1 MRHFGT
7 TSRRLVAGFAAVA
20 LVLGLAVF
28 LTRGGPD
35 HGHAALKSAPG
46 PGEVDSLEAVDRY
59 WKTRI
64 TYPTGRF
71 DERWLT
77 SAAKDDQT
85 VAVGLPA
92 GLNAYRARTSA
103 PLALSATSFTPLG
116 PQPENSDTCLPLC
129 YKFGLVS
136 GRVNSIAIDPT
147 TTTPGLITA
156 YFAADGGGV
165 WKTTNCCTA
174 ATTWAVTTDGP
185 LISTTSVDDLTIDPA
200 NHNTIYAAT
209 GDLTFGSFSFG
220 SVGILKSTN
229 GGGSWTVL
237 GSNVFTPVYP
247 PDLTPTYP
255 QYQAVG
261 KVRVDPNNS
270 NIVVAGTKT
279 GLYFSYDAGS
289 NWTGPC
295 LTNSYTTQRQDITG
309 LIMRDDGATTT
320 MIAAVGTRGYATAV
334 QPDLGNNGANGI
346 YSATVPASGCPA
358 GWTLLSTPA
367 NGWPQGTGGG
377 IGCQPVG
384 TTDCLATANKLG
396 RIDLAIAP
404 SDPHVMYAEVQAVN
418 VQSTCG
424 ARGCFLGLWKTTDSG
439 ATWTK
444 GADNNTLHND
454 TCGDDTA
461 QNWYNQALA
470 VDPTDPNTLI
480 VDILDIWKSTD
491 GGATLTDVTCGYTL
505 GLAVAPEHV
514 DQHALAYAPPVAG
527 VASTLLAGSDGG
539 IYVSNNAN
547 AAVQQPTSLLP
558 GVPTFQEINTTV
570 STIEQ
575 YSGDISANF
584 ATSNTPAIAAG
595 AQDNGSSAYQWAGA
609 NTQGPAVWQTML
621 GGDGFYARIEQ
632 KSGQRVFMESQW
644 GGMARS
650 TTGVYGSYGSP
661 STPWGAGS
669 STSPDRKSFIFP
681 YEIDK
686 FDCTTNNPSSTC
698 DHMIAGSY
706 RIYESVNGATSWVIN
721 SGDLTKGT
729 LADRS
734 FINALNYAYTTNT
747 IGIAGTNDGNVQ
759 YGFGLGQGTAGSA
772 AWVDVTG
779 GNAVLPNRP
788 ILDVV
793 ISPDP
798 ADSGLVGYASVGGFD
813 QNTLSTPGH
822 VFKVTCT
829 ASCATF
835 TWQDKTGNLPN
846 IPADSIIV
854 NPHVPKQVFV
864 GTDWGL
870 YFTNDISVA
879 SPVWYRFQNGL
890 PNTMIWDMAID
901 RGATTLAVFTRGRGA
916 FAWPLPTS
924 NLPTAVRLVSFGAAP
939 TRQGVAVTWRTVTE
953 AGTIGY
959 DVWRFSAG
967 KAVKVNRGLIVAKTS
982 GIGRASYRVVD
993 RGARSGQ
1000 AYTYRL
1006 RALGLDGKRA
1016 WVARTAIVQGGGS
1029 TR

>member
-1 MRHFGT
+1 MKGFSAT
-7 TSRRLVAGFAAVA
+7 ARRLAGGILALGLIALLAAFLAGGHSRPAAV
-20 LVLGLAVF
+20 G
-28 LTRGGPD
+28 
-35 HGHAALKSAPG
+35 AAAKNAPG
-46 PGEVDSLEAVDRY
+46 PGEADSLDAVDSY
-59 WKTRI
+59 WKSRV

-77 SAAKDDQT
+77 AAAQDDKR
-85 VAVGLPA
+85 VAEGVPSGLKS
-92 GLNAYRARTSA
+92 YRARANA
-103 PLALSATSFTPLG
+103 PLALSPTSFTSLG

-147 TTTPGLITA
+147 TTTPGQLTA

-165 WKTTNCCTA
+165 WRSTNCCTP
-174 ATTWAVTTDGP
+174 ATTWTVTTDGP
-185 LISTTSVDDLTIDPA
+185 LISTTSIDDLTIDPA
-200 NHNTIYAAT
+200 NHDTIYAAT

-229 GGGSWTVL
+229 GGGSWSVI
-237 GSNVFTPVYP
+237 GASVFTPVYP
-247 PDLTPTYP
+247 PSLTPTFP

-270 NIVVAGTKT
+270 NTVVAGTKT
-279 GLYFSYDAGS
+279 GLYFSYDAGA
-289 NWTGPC
+289 NWAGPC
-295 LTNSYTTQRQDITG
+295 LTNSYSSQRQDITG

-320 MIAAVGTRGYATAV
+320 MIAAVGTRGYATTV

-346 YSATVPASGCPA
+346 YSAPVPASGCPA
-358 GWTLLSTPA
+358 SWTLLSTDA

-377 IGCQPVG
+377 IGCVPVG
-384 TTDCLATANKLG
+384 TASCAATANKLG

-404 SDPHVMYAEVQAVN
+404 SNPQVMYAETQAVD
-418 VQSTCG
+418 VQTPCG
-424 ARGCFLGLWKTTDSG
+424 GRGCFLGLWRTGDGG

-444 GADNNTLHND
+444 QADKTDLDAD
-454 TCGDDTA
+454 TCGADTG

-491 GGATLTDVTCGYTL
+491 GGVTLTDVTCGYTL
-505 GLAVAPEHV
+505 GLAVGPEHV

-558 GVPTFQEINTTV
+558 GIPTFQQLNNTV
-570 STIEQ
+570 GTIEL
-575 YSGDISANF
+575 YGGDISANF
-584 ATSNTPAIAAG
+584 ATSTTPAIVGG
-595 AQDNGSSAYQWAGA
+595 AQDNGSSAFQWAGA
-609 NTQGPAVWQTML
+609 NTQSAAVWQTML
-621 GGDGFYARIEQ
+621 GGDGFFARIEQ

-644 GGMARS
+644 GGMGRS
-650 TTGVYGSYGSP
+650 TTGVYGNYGAP

-669 STSPDRKSFIFP
+669 PTVPDRKSFIFP

-686 FDCTTNNPSSTC
+686 FDCTTNNAAATC
-698 DHMIAGSY
+698 DHMLAGSY
-706 RIYESVNGATSWVIN
+706 RIYESVNGATAWVIN
-721 SGDLTKGT
+721 SGDLTKNT

-734 FINALNYAYTTNT
+734 FINQLAYAYNTNT

-759 YGFGLGQGTAGSA
+759 YGFGLGQGTANSA
-772 AWVDVTG
+772 TWVDVTG

-798 ADSGLVGYASVGGFD
+798 ADSSLVGYASIGGFNE
-813 QNTLSTPGH
+813 NTPSTPGH
-822 VFKVTCT
+822 VFRLTCT
-829 ASCATF
+829 ASCAAS

-846 IPADSIIV
+846 IPADSIVV
-854 NPHVPKQVFV
+854 NPHLPKQVFV

-870 YFTNDISVA
+870 YFTNDITA
-879 SPVWYRFQNGL
+879 GSPLWFHYQAGL
-890 PNTMIWDMAID
+890 PNTMIWDMSID

-916 FAWPLPTS
+916 FAWPLPTTNITTS
-924 NLPTAVRLVSFGAAP
+924 VRLVSFAARRAP
-939 TRQGVAVTWRTVTE
+939 QGVAVSWRTVSE
-953 AGTIGY
+953 ADTAGY
-959 DVWRFSAG
+959 DVWRLSRG
-967 KAVKVNRGLIVAKTS
+967 TSVKVNTALVPAKTS
-982 GIGRASYRVVD
+982 GIGRAAYRVLD
-993 RGARSGQ
+993 RSARSGI

-1006 RALGLDGKRA
+1006 QAVGLDGKRV
-1016 WVARTAIVQGGGS
+1016 WRARATV
-1029 TR
+1029 R